1 MSKSSFGIEAGPGF
15 KSGLGDLARS
25 LNAHTISAGLLAA
38 IFGMTGP
45 CMVVINSAMGAGYST
60 EFTISWLMA
69 IYLGGGLLG
78 FVLALKYKVPVA
90 GAYSIPA
97 AVMLSTTLVNY
108 TPAQAVGAYVL
119 AGVLLLVLG
128 ASGIIGRIMAWLPL
142 PIVMAMIAGAMIR
155 FGVGIVLSVE
165 KMPIA
170 CGVALAAFLLSSR
183 FLKKVPPIV
192 PALVAGVGLA
202 AVMGDFKF
210 AASEITMSGLQF
222 VMPEFTVSGFLA
234 IGLPVALLVIGA
246 DSAQA
251 SGAMKAANYEVP
263 INGIVTLSGLATLIM
278 SFFGAHSVSV
288 AGPMSAINASDAAG
302 PNKEGRYAASV
313 VTAIC
318 FCAFGVLAPLV
329 MGFMQQVPASLV
341 AIVAGLAMIG
351 VLIQAFNMGFS
362 TGKYKIGAF
371 FSLVIAMSNIT
382 LFKISAPFW
391 ALVGGVII
399 SYIIEPQDF
408 KEKKS

>member
-1 MSKSSFGIEAGPGF
+1 MSKISLGIEPGPGF
-15 KSGLGDLARS
+15 KSGLGDLGKS

-45 CMVVINSAMGAGYST
+45 CLVVINSAMNAGYST
-60 EFTISWLMA
+60 EFTISWLMS

-97 AVMLSTTLVNY
+97 AVMLSSTLVNY
-108 TPAQAVGAYVL
+108 TPAQAVGAYIL
-119 AGVLLLVLG
+119 AGILLLLLG
-128 ASGIIGRIMAWLPL
+128 FSGIIGRIMAWLPL

-155 FGVGIVLSVE
+155 FGVGIILAVE
-165 KMPIA
+165 KMPYA
-170 CGVALAAFLLSSR
+170 CGAALLAFLLSSR
-183 FLKKVPPIV
+183 FLKKVPPV
-192 PALVAGVGLA
+192 VSALVVGIVLA
-202 AVMGDFKF
+202 AGLGDFKF
-210 AASEITMSGLQF
+210 TASEITVTGLQF
-222 VMPEFTVSGFLA
+222 VAPEFSINGFLA

-251 SGAMKAANYEVP
+251 SGALKAANYEVP

-278 SFFGAHSVSV
+278 APFGAHSASV
-288 AGPMSAINASDAAG
+288 AGPMSAINSSDAAG

-313 VTAIC
+313 ITAIC
-318 FCAFGVLAPLV
+318 FCTFGILAPIV
-329 MGFMQQVPASLV
+329 MGFMQQVPPSLV
-341 AIVAGLAMIG
+341 GIVAGLAMIG

-362 TGKYKIGAF
+362 TGKFRFGAF

-399 SYIIEPQDF
+399 SYIIEPKDF
-408 KEKKS
+408 KR